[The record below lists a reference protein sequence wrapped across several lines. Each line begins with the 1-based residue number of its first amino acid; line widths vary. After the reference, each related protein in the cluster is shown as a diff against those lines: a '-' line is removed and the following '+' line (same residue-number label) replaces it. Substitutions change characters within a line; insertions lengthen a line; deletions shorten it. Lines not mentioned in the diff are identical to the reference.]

1 MQNKRNFKASLI
13 KRNSV
18 SLCFFLCALVSFDTF
33 GQKSIEKGFTD
44 LQEKNYGLANEHFR
58 FGLKKSGSI
67 ACFGL
72 SKLFI
77 TQDYRNLDSAYVYV
91 LKADSLWT
99 SVSEKVK
106 VKWKSDFSFDKMAIE
121 AQQQSVSQLIFD
133 EIQANPTVYAWNQ
146 FIQNHAQFL
155 SRNTAIYLRDQ
166 LAFELAKEKKTSV
179 ALKMY
184 MDSLPESSFAQE
196 AKHLYFDLEY
206 AEMTNDG
213 QLASYVRFY
222 ENCPSNTHLMEAAKE
237 IYRLTT
243 IYHSLE
249 DYVHF
254 VRTYQSSPFVNDAWR
269 NVYKI
274 YMKDYSEEK
283 YLVFQKEFPD
293 YPFLQELAVDIDLF
307 QMKLYPIISNGK
319 YGFMNSQG
327 KLIIPALYNEVGPF
341 QEGLAV
347 VSKEDL
353 FGIIDKKNQV
363 VVDFQFDEIL
373 EFVNNRA
380 IVRKERKYGVIDR
393 LGKLIFPLDFDDI
406 SLNDSGLYDAVKEE
420 KNSMYDLNFHVLPY
434 VDGVVEQ
441 SFSQWMS
448 IQYPE
453 YEFVGDIDRTSNRA
467 VVKVSGQLN
476 YIDSTGKLILTSPLE
491 WFPDALSVAKFSN
504 GFAVFRKKDK
514 FGLMDVNGKSV
525 QKAVYEASGPFTG
538 FWPVKDKG
546 NWALLDVK
554 GKVIL
559 PFEYDFIRF
568 MPDLGYLI
576 EREEQFGLLNS
587 MGNMILPVSFSTIK
601 GFEDAY
607 YLVSIEEKFGLFLKD
622 GREILPIQYERIQRF
637 DAESFVLTLDGRL
650 TYFFPETRAFISL
663 AE

>member
-1 MQNKRNFKASLI
+1 MAFDMKRNVVFLS
-13 KRNSV
+13 
-18 SLCFFLCALVSFDTF
+18 FFLCSLFSMNTF
-33 GQKSIEKGFTD
+33 GQKSIEKGFAD
-44 LQEKNYGLANEHFR
+44 LQEKNFGLANKHFR
-58 FGLKKSGSI
+58 SGLKKSGSI

-91 LKADSLWT
+91 LRADTLWA

-106 VKWKSDFSFDKMAIE
+106 VKWKSDFSFDKIAIE

-133 EIQANPTVYAWNQ
+133 QIQANPTVYAWNK

-184 MDSLPESSFAQE
+184 MDSLPESAFAQE
-196 AKHLYFDLEY
+196 AKHHYFDLEY

-237 IYRLTT
+237 IYRLAT
-243 IYHSLE
+243 INHSLGE
-249 DYVHF
+249 YVHF
-254 VRTYQSSPFVNDAWR
+254 VRTFQSSPFVNEAWR

-274 YMKDYSEEK
+274 YLKDYSVEK
-283 YLVFQKEFPD
+283 YAAFQQEFPD
-293 YPFLQELAVDIDLF
+293 YPFMQELAVDIDLF
-307 QMKLYPIISNGK
+307 QMKLYPVISGGK
-319 YGFMNSQG
+319 YGFMNTQG
-327 KLIIPALYNEVGPF
+327 KLMIPAMYNEVGPF

-347 VSKEDL
+347 VSKDDK
-353 FGIIDKKNQV
+353 FGIIDKKNQML
-363 VVDFQFDEIL
+363 VDFQYDEIL
-373 EFVNNRA
+373 EFVQNRA
-380 IVRKERKYGVIDR
+380 IVRKGEKYGVIDR
-393 LGKLIFPLDFDDI
+393 LGKIIFPLVFDDI
-406 SLNDSGLYDAVKEE
+406 SFTGSFYDTE
-420 KNSMYDLNFHVLPY
+420 KDEKIQLYDLNFQEVANVLEVAIEPSY
-434 VDGVVEQ
+434 FQ
-441 SFSQWMS
+441 SMS
-448 IQYPE
+448 KQHPE
-453 YEFVGDIDRTSNRA
+453 YEFIGELDRISNRA
-467 VVKVSGQLN
+467 VVKVAGQLN
-476 YIDSTGKLILTSPLE
+476 YIDSSGKLILTNPLE
-491 WFPDALSVAKFSN
+491 WFPDALSVAKSNN
-504 GFAVFRKKDK
+504 GFAVYRKKEK
-514 FGLMDVNGKSV
+514 YGLIDINGKVV
-525 QKAVYEASGPFTG
+525 QKNVFESSGPFTG

-568 MPDLGYLI
+568 IPDLGYLI
-576 EREEQFGLLNS
+576 EREEQFGLLNA

-601 GFEDAY
+601 RFEDAY

-622 GREILPIQYERIQRF
+622 GREILPIQYERIQRY
-637 DAESFVLTLDGRL
+637 DDESFVLTLDGRL

-663 AE
+663 ME

>member
-1 MQNKRNFKASLI
+1 MAFDMKRNGVF
-13 KRNSV
+13 
-18 SLCFFLCALVSFDTF
+18 LCFFLCSLFSMSTF
-33 GQKSIEKGFTD
+33 GQKSIEKGFAD
-44 LQEKNYGLANEHFR
+44 LQEKNFGLANEHFR
-58 FGLKKSGSI
+58 SGLKKSGSI

-77 TQDYRNLDSAYVYV
+77 TQDFRNLDSAYVYV
-91 LKADSLWT
+91 LKADSLWAA
-99 SVSEKVK
+99 VSEKVK

-166 LAFELAKEKKTSV
+166 LAFELAKKKKTSV

-184 MDSLPESSFAQE
+184 MDTLPESSFAQE

-222 ENCPSNTHLMEAAKE
+222 ENCPTNTHLMEAAKE
-237 IYRLTT
+237 IYRLAT
-243 IYHSLE
+243 INHSLE
-249 DYVHF
+249 EYVHF
-254 VRTYQSSPFVNDAWR
+254 VRTYQSSPFVNEAWR

-274 YMKDYSEEK
+274 YLKDYSVEK
-283 YLVFQKEFPD
+283 YAAFQQEFPD
-293 YPFLQELAVDIDLF
+293 YPFMQELAVDIDLF
-307 QMKLYPIISNGK
+307 QMKLYPVISGGK
-319 YGFMNSQG
+319 YGFMNTQG
-327 KLIIPALYNEVGPF
+327 KLMIPAMYNEVGPF

-347 VSKEDL
+347 VSKDDK
-353 FGIIDKKNQV
+353 FGIIDKKNQM
-363 VVDFQFDEIL
+363 VVDFQYDEIL
-373 EFVNNRA
+373 EFVQNRA
-380 IVRKERKYGVIDR
+380 IVRKGEKYGVIDR
-393 LGKLIFPLDFDDI
+393 LGKLVFPLIYEDI
-406 SLNDSGLYDAVKEE
+406 SIREDSLYEAIEE
-420 KNSMYDLNFHVLPY
+420 GRSHYFDLNYSQQLSLSGIVFI
-434 VDGVVEQ
+434 D
-441 SFSQWMS
+441 FSKYTS
-448 IQYPE
+448 SRHPE
-453 YEFVGDIDRTSNRA
+453 FEFVGDLDRTSNRA

-476 YIDSTGKLILTSPLE
+476 YIDSTGKLMLTNSLE
-491 WFPDALSVAKFSN
+491 WFPDALSVAKYNN
-504 GFAVFRKKDK
+504 GFAVYRKKDK
-514 FGLMDVNGKSV
+514 YGLIDINGKVV
-525 QKAVYEASGPFTG
+525 QKNVYESSGPFTG

-601 GFEDAY
+601 RFEDAY
-607 YLVSIEEKFGLFLKD
+607 YLVSIDEKFGLFLKD

>member
-1 MQNKRNFKASLI
+1 MAFDMKRNGVF
-13 KRNSV
+13 
-18 SLCFFLCALVSFDTF
+18 LCFFLCSLFSTNTF
-33 GQKSIEKGFTD
+33 GQKSIEKGFAD
-44 LQEKNYGLANEHFR
+44 LQEKNFGLANEHFR
-58 FGLKKSGSI
+58 SGLKKSGSI

-77 TQDYRNLDSAYVYV
+77 TQDFRNLDSAYVYV
-91 LKADSLWT
+91 LKADSLWAA
-99 SVSEKVK
+99 VSEKVK

-133 EIQANPTVYAWNQ
+133 EIHANPTVYAWNQ

-166 LAFELAKEKKTSV
+166 LAFQLAKEKKTSV

-222 ENCPSNTHLMEAAKE
+222 ENCPTNTHLMEAAKE
-237 IYRLTT
+237 IYRLAT
-243 IYHSLE
+243 INHSLE
-249 DYVHF
+249 EYVHF
-254 VRTYQSSPFVNDAWR
+254 VRTYQSSPFVNEAWR

-274 YMKDYSEEK
+274 YLKDYSVEK
-283 YLVFQKEFPD
+283 YAAFQQEFPD
-293 YPFLQELAVDIDLF
+293 YPFMQELAVDIDLF
-307 QMKLYPIISNGK
+307 QMKLYPVISGGK
-319 YGFMNSQG
+319 YGFMNTQG
-327 KLIIPALYNEVGPF
+327 KLMIPAMYNEVGPF

-347 VSKEDL
+347 VSKDDK
-353 FGIIDKKNQV
+353 FGIIDKKNQM
-363 VVDFQFDEIL
+363 VVDFQYDEIL
-373 EFVNNRA
+373 EFVQNRA
-380 IVRKERKYGVIDR
+380 IVRKGEKYGVIDR
-393 LGKLIFPLDFDDI
+393 LGKLVFPLIYEDI
-406 SLNDSGLYDAVKEE
+406 SIREDSLYEAIEE
-420 KNSMYDLNFHVLPY
+420 GRSHYFDLNYSQQLSLSGIVFI
-434 VDGVVEQ
+434 D
-441 SFSQWMS
+441 FSKYTS
-448 IQYPE
+448 ERHPE
-453 YEFVGDIDRTSNRA
+453 FEFIGDLDRTSNRA

-476 YIDSTGKLILTSPLE
+476 YIDSTGKLMLTNSLE
-491 WFPDALSVAKFSN
+491 WFPDALSVAKYNN
-504 GFAVFRKKDK
+504 GFAVYRKKDK
-514 FGLMDVNGKSV
+514 YGLIDINGKVV
-525 QKAVYEASGPFTG
+525 QKNVYESSGPFTG

-601 GFEDAY
+601 RFEDSY
-607 YLVSIEEKFGLFLKD
+607 YLVSIDEKFGLFLKD

-637 DAESFVLTLDGRL
+637 DAESFVLTLNGRL

>member
-1 MQNKRNFKASLI
+1 MALNMKRNGVF
-13 KRNSV
+13 
-18 SLCFFLCALVSFDTF
+18 LCFFLCSLFSTNTF
-33 GQKSIEKGFTD
+33 GQKSIEKAFAD
-44 LQEKNYGLANEHFR
+44 LQEKNFGLANEHFR
-58 FGLKKSGSI
+58 SGLKKSGSI
-67 ACFGL
+67 ASFGL

-91 LKADSLWT
+91 IKADSLWT

-146 FIQNHAQFL
+146 FIQHHAQFL

-184 MDSLPESSFAQE
+184 MDTLPESSFAQE

-213 QLASYVRFY
+213 KLASYVRFY
-222 ENCPSNTHLMEAAKE
+222 ENCPTNTHLMEAAKE
-237 IYRLTT
+237 IYRLAT
-243 IYHSLE
+243 INHSLE
-249 DYVHF
+249 EYVHF
-254 VRTYQSSPFVNDAWR
+254 VRTYQSSPFVNEAWR
-269 NVYKI
+269 YVYKI
-274 YMKDYSEEK
+274 YLKDYSVEK
-283 YLVFQKEFPD
+283 YAAFQQEFPD
-293 YPFLQELAVDIDLF
+293 YPFMQELAVDIDLF
-307 QMKLYPIISNGK
+307 QMKLYPVISGGK
-319 YGFMNSQG
+319 YGFMNTQG
-327 KLIIPALYNEVGPF
+327 KLMIPAMYNEVGPF

-347 VSKEDL
+347 VSKDDK
-353 FGIIDKKNQV
+353 FGIIDKKNQMI
-363 VVDFQFDEIL
+363 VDFQYDEIL
-373 EFVNNRA
+373 EFVQNRA
-380 IVRKERKYGVIDR
+380 IVRKGEKYGVIDR
-393 LGKLIFPLDFDDI
+393 LGKLVFPLIYEDI
-406 SLNDSGLYDAVKEE
+406 SIREDSLYEAIEE
-420 KNSMYDLNFHVLPY
+420 GRSHYFDLNYSKQLSLT
-434 VDGVVEQ
+434 GIVVID
-441 SFSQWMS
+441 FSKYTS
-448 IQYPE
+448 ARHPE
-453 YEFVGDIDRTSNRA
+453 FEFVGDLDLTSNRA
-467 VVKVSGQLN
+467 VVKVAGQLN
-476 YIDSTGKLILTSPLE
+476 YIDSTGKLMLTNSLE
-491 WFPDALSVAKFSN
+491 WFPDALSVAKYNN
-504 GFAVFRKKDK
+504 GFAVYRKKDK
-514 FGLMDVNGKSV
+514 YGLIDINGKVV
-525 QKAVYEASGPFTG
+525 QKNVYESSGPFTG

-568 MPDLGYLI
+568 MPELGYLI

-601 GFEDAY
+601 RFEDAY

>member
-1 MQNKRNFKASLI
+1 MAFDMKRNGVF
-13 KRNSV
+13 
-18 SLCFFLCALVSFDTF
+18 LCFFLCSIFPLNTF
-33 GQKSIEKGFTD
+33 GQKSIEKGFAD
-44 LQEKNYGLANEHFR
+44 LQEKNFGLANEHFR
-58 FGLKKSGSI
+58 SGLKKSGSI

-77 TQDYRNLDSAYVYV
+77 TQDYRNLDSAYVYI

-133 EIQANPTVYAWNQ
+133 QIQANPTVYAWNQ
-146 FIQNHAQFL
+146 FIQIHAQFL

-166 LAFELAKEKKTSV
+166 LAFQLAKEKKTSV

-237 IYRLTT
+237 IYRLAT
-243 IYHSLE
+243 INHTLE
-249 DYVHF
+249 EYVHF
-254 VRTYQSSPFVNDAWR
+254 VRTYQSSPFVNEAWR

-274 YMKDYSEEK
+274 YLKDYSVEK
-283 YLVFQKEFPD
+283 YAAFQQEFPD
-293 YPFLQELAVDIDLF
+293 YPFMQELAVDIDLF
-307 QMKLYPIISNGK
+307 QMKLYPVISGGK
-319 YGFMNSQG
+319 YGFMNMQG
-327 KLIIPALYNEVGPF
+327 KLMIPAMYNEVGPF

-347 VSKEDL
+347 VSKDDK
-353 FGIIDKKNQV
+353 FGIIDKKNQM
-363 VVDFQFDEIL
+363 VVDFQYDEIL
-373 EFVNNRA
+373 EFVQNRA
-380 IVRKERKYGVIDR
+380 IVRKGEKYGVIDR
-393 LGKLIFPLDFDDI
+393 LGKLVFPLIYEDI
-406 SLNDSGLYDAVKEE
+406 SIREDSLYEAIEE
-420 KNSMYDLNFHVLPY
+420 GRSHYFDLNYSQQLYLSGIVFI
-434 VDGVVEQ
+434 D
-441 SFSQWMS
+441 FSKYTS
-448 IQYPE
+448 ARHPE
-453 YEFVGDIDRTSNRA
+453 FEFVGDLDRTSNRA
-467 VVKVSGQLN
+467 VVKVAGQLN
-476 YIDSTGKLILTSPLE
+476 YIDSTGKLMLTNPME
-491 WFPDALSVAKFSN
+491 WFPDALSVAKYNN
-504 GFAVFRKKDK
+504 GFAVYRKKDK
-514 FGLMDVNGKSV
+514 YGLIDISGKVV
-525 QKAVYEASGPFTG
+525 QKNVYESSGPFTG

-546 NWALLDVK
+546 NWALLDVR

-601 GFEDAY
+601 RFEDAY

>member
-1 MQNKRNFKASLI
+1 
-13 KRNSV
+13 
-18 SLCFFLCALVSFDTF
+18 
-33 GQKSIEKGFTD
+33 
-44 LQEKNYGLANEHFR
+44 
-58 FGLKKSGSI
+58 
-67 ACFGL
+67 
-72 SKLFI
+72 
-77 TQDYRNLDSAYVYV
+77 
-91 LKADSLWT
+91 
-99 SVSEKVK
+99 
-106 VKWKSDFSFDKMAIE
+106 
-121 AQQQSVSQLIFD
+121 
-133 EIQANPTVYAWNQ
+133 
-146 FIQNHAQFL
+146 
-155 SRNTAIYLRDQ
+155 
-166 LAFELAKEKKTSV
+166 
-179 ALKMY
+179 
-184 MDSLPESSFAQE
+184 
-196 AKHLYFDLEY
+196 
-206 AEMTNDG
+206 
-213 QLASYVRFY
+213 
-222 ENCPSNTHLMEAAKE
+222 
-237 IYRLTT
+237 
-243 IYHSLE
+243 
-249 DYVHF
+249 
-254 VRTYQSSPFVNDAWR
+254 
-269 NVYKI
+269 
-274 YMKDYSEEK
+274 MKDYSEEK

-393 LGKLIFPLDFDDI
+393 LGKLIFPLAFDDI

-420 KNSMYDLNFHVLPY
+420 KNSMYDLNFHILPY

-453 YEFVGDIDRTSNRA
+453 YEFVGDLDRTSNRA

-491 WFPDALSVAKFSN
+491 WFPDALSVAKYNN
-504 GFAVFRKKDK
+504 GFAVYRKKDK
-514 FGLMDVNGKSV
+514 YGLIDINGKVV
-525 QKAVYEASGPFTG
+525 QKNVYESSGPFTG

-601 GFEDAY
+601 RFEDLY

-637 DAESFVLTLDGRL
+637 DVESFVLTLDGRL

>member
-1 MQNKRNFKASLI
+1 MVIEI
-13 KRNSV
+13 KRNIV
-18 SLCFFLCALVSFDTF
+18 FFCFFTCNLFSFSIF
-33 GQKSIEKGFTD
+33 GQKTIEKGFAD
-44 LQEKNYGLANEHFR
+44 LTEKNLGLANQYFR
-58 FGLKKSGSI
+58 SGLKKSGSI

-77 TQDYRNLDSAYVYV
+77 TQDYQNLDSAYFYV
-91 LKADSLWT
+91 LRADALWST
-99 SVSEKVK
+99 VSEKVK

-121 AQQQSVSQLIFD
+121 AQQQFVSQLIFD
-133 EIQANPTVYAWNQ
+133 QIKVNPTVYAWNQ

-166 LAFELAKEKKTSV
+166 LAFELAKEKKTTI

-206 AEMTNDG
+206 KEMTNDG
-213 QLASYVRFY
+213 QLDSFVRFY
-222 ENCPSNTHLMEAAKE
+222 ENCPSNTHLMEAALE
-237 IYRLTT
+237 IYRLAT
-243 IYHSLE
+243 IHHTLE
-249 DYVHF
+249 EYVHF
-254 VRTYQSSPFVNDAWR
+254 VRTYQSSPFLNEAWR

-274 YMKDYSEEK
+274 YLKDYSEEK

-293 YPFLQELAVDIDLF
+293 YPFLQELADDIDLF
-307 QMKLYPIISNGK
+307 QMKLYPIISNSK

-373 EFVNNRA
+373 EFVNNHA

-406 SLNDSGLYDAVKEE
+406 SLNDSGVYDAVKDE
-420 KNSMYDLNFHVLPY
+420 KNSFYDLNFQVLAY

-441 SFSQWMS
+441 NFSQRMS
-448 IQYPE
+448 SQHPE
-453 YEFVGDIDRTSNRA
+453 YEFIGDLDLTSNRA
-467 VVKVSGQLN
+467 VVKVGGQLN
-476 YIDSTGKLILTSPLE
+476 YIDSTGKLMLSNPLE
-491 WFPDALSVAKFSN
+491 WFSDALSVAKFYN
-504 GFAVFRKKDK
+504 GFAVYRKKDK
-514 FGLMDVNGKSV
+514 FGLIDVNGKSV
-525 QKAVYEASGPFTG
+525 QKAVYESIGPFTG

-576 EREEQFGLLNS
+576 EREDHFGLLNS
-587 MGNMILPVSFSTIK
+587 MGNLILPVSFSTIER
-601 GFEDAY
+601 FEDAY
-607 YLVSIEEKFGLFLKD
+607 YLVSIEDKFGLFLKD

-637 DAESFVLTLDGRL
+637 DSESFVLTLDGRL

>member
-1 MQNKRNFKASLI
+1 MALNLNRNGVF
-13 KRNSV
+13 
-18 SLCFFLCALVSFDTF
+18 LCFFLCSLFSTNTF
-33 GQKSIEKGFTD
+33 GQKSIEKGFAD
-44 LQEKNYGLANEHFR
+44 LQEKNFGLANEHFR
-58 FGLKKSGSI
+58 SGLKKSGSI

-77 TQDYRNLDSAYVYV
+77 SQDYRNLDSAYVYI

-133 EIQANPTVYAWNQ
+133 QIQANPTVYAWNQ
-146 FIQNHAQFL
+146 FIQHHDQFL

-206 AEMTNDG
+206 AEKTNDG

-237 IYRLTT
+237 IYRLAT
-243 IYHSLE
+243 INHSLE
-249 DYVHF
+249 EYVQF
-254 VRTYQSSPFVNDAWR
+254 VRTYQSSPFVNEAWR

-274 YMKDYSEEK
+274 YLKDYSVEK
-283 YLVFQKEFPD
+283 YAAFQQEFPD
-293 YPFLQELAVDIDLF
+293 YPFMQELAVDIDLF
-307 QMKLYPIISNGK
+307 QMKLYPVISGGK
-319 YGFMNSQG
+319 YGFMNTQG
-327 KLIIPALYNEVGPF
+327 KLMIPAMYNEVGPF

-347 VSKEDL
+347 VSKDDK
-353 FGIIDKKNQV
+353 FGIIDKKNQMI
-363 VVDFQFDEIL
+363 VDFQYDEIL
-373 EFVNNRA
+373 EFVQNRA
-380 IVRKERKYGVIDR
+380 IVRKGEKYGVIDR
-393 LGKLIFPLDFDDI
+393 LGKLVFPLIYEDI
-406 SLNDSGLYDAVKEE
+406 SIREDSLYEAIEE
-420 KNSMYDLNFHVLPY
+420 GRSHYFDLNYSQQLTLNGIVFI
-434 VDGVVEQ
+434 D
-441 SFSQWMS
+441 FSKYTS
-448 IQYPE
+448 ARHPE
-453 YEFVGDIDRTSNRA
+453 FEFVGDLDRTSNRA

-476 YIDSTGKLILTSPLE
+476 YIDSTGKLMLTNPLE
-491 WFPDALSVAKFSN
+491 WFPDALSVAKYNS
-504 GFAVFRKKDK
+504 GFAVYRKKDK
-514 FGLMDVNGKSV
+514 YGLIDINGKVV
-525 QKAVYEASGPFTG
+525 QKNVYESSGPFTG

-601 GFEDAY
+601 RFEDAY

>member
-1 MQNKRNFKASLI
+1 MAFDMKRNGVF
-13 KRNSV
+13 
-18 SLCFFLCALVSFDTF
+18 LCFFLCSLFSMNTF
-33 GQKSIEKGFTD
+33 GQKSIEKGFAD
-44 LQEKNYGLANEHFR
+44 LQEKNFGLANEHFR
-58 FGLKKSGSI
+58 SGLKKSGSI

-77 TQDYRNLDSAYVYV
+77 TQDYRNLDSAYVYI
-91 LKADSLWT
+91 LKSDSLWT
-99 SVSEKVK
+99 SVSEKVQ

-121 AQQQSVSQLIFD
+121 AQQQLVSQSIFD

-146 FIQNHAQFL
+146 FIQHHAQFL
-155 SRNTAIYLRDQ
+155 SKNTAIYLRDQ

-179 ALKMY
+179 ALKLY

-213 QLASYVRFY
+213 QLASFVRFY
-222 ENCPSNTHLMEAAKE
+222 ENCPTNTHLMEAAKE
-237 IYRLTT
+237 IYRLAT
-243 IYHSLE
+243 INHSLE
-249 DYVHF
+249 EYVNF
-254 VRTYQSSPFVNDAWR
+254 VRTYQSSPFVNEAWR

-274 YMKDYSEEK
+274 YLKDYSVEK
-283 YLVFQKEFPD
+283 YAAFQQEFPN
-293 YPFLQELAVDIDLF
+293 YPFMQELAVDIDLF
-307 QMKLYPIISNGK
+307 QMKLYPVISGGK
-319 YGFMNSQG
+319 YGFMNTQG
-327 KLIIPALYNEVGPF
+327 KLMIPAMYNEVGPF

-347 VSKEDL
+347 VSKDDK
-353 FGIIDKKNQV
+353 FGIIDKKNQM
-363 VVDFQFDEIL
+363 VVDFQYDEIL
-373 EFVNNRA
+373 EFVQNRA
-380 IVRKERKYGVIDR
+380 IVRKGEKYGVIDR
-393 LGKLIFPLDFDDI
+393 LGKLVFPLEFDDI
-406 SLNDSGLYDAVKEE
+406 SLSAKNLYLVVQDGKSKTYNSKFQEALFGAGGNVK
-420 KNSMYDLNFHVLPY
+420 LT
-434 VDGVVEQ
+434 
-441 SFSQWMS
+441 FSKRMS
-448 IQYPE
+448 IDHPE
-453 YEFVGDIDRTSNRA
+453 FEFVGDLDRTSNRA
-467 VVKVSGQLN
+467 VVKVAGQLN
-476 YIDSTGKLILTSPLE
+476 YIDSTGKLMLTNSLE
-491 WFPDALSVAKFSN
+491 WFPDALSVAKYNN
-504 GFAVFRKKDK
+504 GYAVYRKKEK
-514 FGLMDVNGKSV
+514 YGLIDINGKVV
-525 QKAVYEASGPFTG
+525 QKNVYESSGPFTG

-601 GFEDAY
+601 RFEDAY
-607 YLVSIEEKFGLFLKD
+607 YLVSIDEKFGLFLKD

>member
-1 MQNKRNFKASLI
+1 MN
-13 KRNSV
+13 
-18 SLCFFLCALVSFDTF
+18 TF
-33 GQKSIEKGFTD
+33 GQKSIKKGFTD
-44 LQEKNYGLANEHFR
+44 LQEKNFGLANEHFR
-58 FGLKKSGSI
+58 SGLKKSGSI

-77 TQDYRNLDSAYVYV
+77 TQGYRNLDSAYVYI
-91 LKADSLWT
+91 LKADSLWS

-121 AQQQSVSQLIFD
+121 AQQQLVSQLIFD
-133 EIQANPTVYAWNQ
+133 EIQANPKVYAWNQ
-146 FIQNHAQFL
+146 FIQHHAQFL

-222 ENCPSNTHLMEAAKE
+222 ENCPTNTHLMEAAKE
-237 IYRLTT
+237 IYRLAT
-243 IYHSLE
+243 INHSLE
-249 DYVHF
+249 EYVHF
-254 VRTYQSSPFVNDAWR
+254 VRTYQSSPFVNEAWR

-274 YMKDYSEEK
+274 YLKDYSVEK
-283 YLVFQKEFPD
+283 YAAFQQEFPN
-293 YPFLQELAVDIDLF
+293 YPFMQELAVDIDLF
-307 QMKLYPIISNGK
+307 QMKLYPVISEGK
-319 YGFMNSQG
+319 YGFMNTQG
-327 KLIIPALYNEVGPF
+327 KLMIPAMYNEVGPF

-347 VSKEDL
+347 VSKDDK
-353 FGIIDKKNQV
+353 FGIIDKKNQMI
-363 VVDFQFDEIL
+363 VDFQYDEIL
-373 EFVNNRA
+373 EFVQNRA
-380 IVRKERKYGVIDR
+380 IVRKGEKYGVIDR
-393 LGKLIFPLDFDDI
+393 LGKLVFPLIYEDI
-406 SLNDSGLYDAVKEE
+406 SIREDSLYEAIEE
-420 KNSMYDLNFHVLPY
+420 GRSHYFDLNYSKQLTLNGIVFI
-434 VDGVVEQ
+434 D
-441 SFSQWMS
+441 FSKYTS
-448 IQYPE
+448 ARHPE
-453 YEFVGDIDRTSNRA
+453 FEFVGDLDRTSNRA
-467 VVKVSGQLN
+467 VVKVAGQLN
-476 YIDSTGKLILTSPLE
+476 YIDSTGKLMLTNPLE
-491 WFPDALSVAKFSN
+491 WFPDALSVAKYNN
-504 GFAVFRKKDK
+504 GFAVYRKKDK
-514 FGLMDVNGKSV
+514 YGLIDINGKVV
-525 QKAVYEASGPFTG
+525 QKNVYESSGPFTG

-601 GFEDAY
+601 RFEDAY

-637 DAESFVLTLDGRL
+637 DAESFVLTLDGGL
-650 TYFFPETRAFISL
+650 MYFFPETRAFISL

>member
-1 MQNKRNFKASLI
+1 MAFDMKRNGVF
-13 KRNSV
+13 
-18 SLCFFLCALVSFDTF
+18 LCFFLCSLFSMNTF
-33 GQKSIEKGFTD
+33 GQKSIEKGFAD
-44 LQEKNYGLANEHFR
+44 LQEKNFGLANEHFR
-58 FGLKKSGSI
+58 SGLKKSGSI

-166 LAFELAKEKKTSV
+166 LAFQLAKEKKTSV

-222 ENCPSNTHLMEAAKE
+222 ENCPTNTHLMEAAKE
-237 IYRLTT
+237 IYRLAT
-243 IYHSLE
+243 INHSLE
-249 DYVHF
+249 EYVHF
-254 VRTYQSSPFVNDAWR
+254 VRTYQSSPFVNEAWR

-274 YMKDYSEEK
+274 YLKDYSVEK
-283 YLVFQKEFPD
+283 YAAFQQEFPN
-293 YPFLQELAVDIDLF
+293 YPFMQELAVDIDLF
-307 QMKLYPIISNGK
+307 QMKLYPVISGGK
-319 YGFMNSQG
+319 YGFMNTQG
-327 KLIIPALYNEVGPF
+327 KLMIPAMYNEVGPF

-347 VSKEDL
+347 VSKDDK
-353 FGIIDKKNQV
+353 FGIIDKKNQM
-363 VVDFQFDEIL
+363 VVDFQYDEIL
-373 EFVNNRA
+373 EFVQNRA
-380 IVRKERKYGVIDR
+380 IVRKGEKYGVIDR
-393 LGKLIFPLDFDDI
+393 LGKLVFPLIYEDI
-406 SLNDSGLYDAVKEE
+406 SIREDSLYEAIEE
-420 KNSMYDLNFHVLPY
+420 GRSHYFDLNYSQQLSLSGIVFI
-434 VDGVVEQ
+434 D
-441 SFSQWMS
+441 FSKYTS
-448 IQYPE
+448 ARHPE
-453 YEFVGDIDRTSNRA
+453 FEFIGDLDRTSNRA
-467 VVKVSGQLN
+467 VVKVAGQLN
-476 YIDSTGKLILTSPLE
+476 YIDSTGKLMLTNSLE
-491 WFPDALSVAKFSN
+491 WFPDALSVAKYNN
-504 GFAVFRKKDK
+504 GYAVYRKKDK
-514 FGLMDVNGKSV
+514 YGLIDINGKVV
-525 QKAVYEASGPFTG
+525 QKNVYESSGPFTG

-601 GFEDAY
+601 RFEDAY
-607 YLVSIEEKFGLFLKD
+607 YLVSIDEKFGLFLKD